1 MLLVVPL
8 VLLGTPSPRP
18 HTTLTAAPRQELVS
32 ANVGPSA
39 TPSTTVPAAHH
50 VVHRVTPRT
59 SAVAPKAHTA
69 AHTSAALAARNRAV
83 AHQRFLARRAAAAHA
98 AQRRAA
104 AHAAYE
110 RRLAHAAAVRAARA
124 RAARAAAA
132 RRHHHPIPPAVKGRF
147 RVGVATWY
155 SWRPGQCATSYL
167 PRGTRIYVRVVGTNR
182 VVSCVV
188 TDRQARRPGRVVDLN
203 EASFSALAP
212 LGRGVVRVIVTW

>member
-8 VLLGTPSPRP
+8 VLLGAPSPRP
-18 HTTLTAAPRQELVS
+18 HATLTAAPRQELVS

-39 TPSTTVPAAHH
+39 TPTTTPAATHH

-59 SAVAPKAHTA
+59 RAVAPG
-69 AHTSAALAARNRAV
+69 SRAV
-83 AHQRFLARRAAAAHA
+83 AHSSTALLAQRRAAHQRFLVRRAALVRA
-98 AQRRAA
+98 AQHRAA
-104 AHAAYE
+104 AHLAYE
-110 RRLAHAAAVRAARA
+110 RRVAHAAALRAARA

-132 RRHHHPIPPAVKGRF
+132 RHHHHPIPAAVHGRF

-182 VVSCVV
+182 VISCVV

-203 EASFSALAP
+203 EGSFSALAP